1 MKQLLILAMIT
12 GTANADLVMSRE
24 FSFIV
29 SVPAKYQKIELK
41 NALGPIATFSS
52 VDQENGRIYHV
63 IAHRILSYKDIPK
76 RSVDLTKELVLAN
89 FTAYY
94 NGGKEQGLTTTN
106 VEKKWADGFAWPV
119 LQYSFE
125 RQGYLENNKPLYFA
139 GVGLLID
146 DTFYRLTV
154 QSESKNGLEAA
165 VTKFFGTFSI
175 ANEADITILE
185 QAGDEP
191 PTTRP
196 KPKRTP

>member
-1 MKQLLILAMIT
+1 MKQFLILAMVT
-12 GTANADLVMSRE
+12 GTANADLVISRD

-29 SVPAKYQKIELK
+29 SLPAKYQKIELK

-52 VDQENGRIYHV
+52 VDQENGLFYQV
-63 IAHRILSYKDIPK
+63 IAHRILSYKGIPK

-94 NGGKEQGLTTTN
+94 NGGKDQGLTSTN
-106 VEKKWADGFAWPV
+106 VEKNWADGFAWPV
-119 LQYSFE
+119 LRYSFE
-125 RQGYLENNKPLYFA
+125 RQGYLENKKPLYFA

-154 QSESKNGLEAA
+154 HSESKTGLEAA

-175 ANEADITILE
+175 ANEAEIRILE

-191 PTTRP
+191 TTTRP
-196 KPKRTP
+196 EPKKTP